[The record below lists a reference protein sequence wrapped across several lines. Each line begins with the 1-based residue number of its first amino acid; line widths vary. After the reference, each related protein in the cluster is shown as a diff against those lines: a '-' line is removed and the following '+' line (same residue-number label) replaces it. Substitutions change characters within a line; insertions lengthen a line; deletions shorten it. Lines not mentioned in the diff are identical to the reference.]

1 MICTTCY
8 IPASAETNTKHAYS
22 INFCVPVNCHSLYSS
37 NHFGISASD
46 SVSNFSTKSCN
57 FNIRGCQRSLLRKS
71 DLLML
76 YIIRIFKDNGVLII
90 LQVRIIF
97 TFFSHKSQMDHTC
110 KLGSKCL
117 KEDESLERCNI
128 AVCQNVIH
136 LGCFKKLVATS
147 GENEWEG
154 PLFCGKCCFKDHKK
168 ALDAAASKAKGR
180 VPWHSNGPTPKI
192 NSMEVMIDW
201 FTTSETQQP
210 AIVHHILN
218 Q

>member
-1 MICTTCY
+1 
-8 IPASAETNTKHAYS
+8 
-22 INFCVPVNCHSLYSS
+22 
-37 NHFGISASD
+37 
-46 SVSNFSTKSCN
+46 
-57 FNIRGCQRSLLRKS
+57 
-71 DLLML
+71 
-76 YIIRIFKDNGVLII
+76 
-90 LQVRIIF
+90 
-97 TFFSHKSQMDHTC
+97 MDHTC

-154 PLFCGKCCFKDHKK
+154 PLFCGKCCFKEHKK

-192 NSMEVMIDW
+192 NSMELIGLLQVRRSSPPLSTISLINDLEISDADGKGQMKLMTISQLKLTPLD
-201 FTTSETQQP
+201 SKGLQKRYQP
-210 AIVHHILN
+210 
-218 Q
+218 